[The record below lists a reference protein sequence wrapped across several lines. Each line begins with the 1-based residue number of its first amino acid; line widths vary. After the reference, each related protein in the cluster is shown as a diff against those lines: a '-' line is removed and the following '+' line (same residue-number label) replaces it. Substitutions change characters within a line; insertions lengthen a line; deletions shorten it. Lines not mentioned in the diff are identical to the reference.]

1 MELPCESSEG
11 WRMDIVFQNLDL
23 IIFLVLLFLGYGAGS
38 WAEKRHYVSIRRREA
53 QLLNLP
59 VVAGSEVFGERTVED
74 ARLVTGSVVISID
87 YFKRLLAIL
96 RNIFGGPVKSYES
109 LIDRARREAILR
121 MKESAWEQGAD
132 IVVNL
137 RFETAAIGR
146 SANQKRQ
153 IGSVEAIAYGTALR
167 YK

>member
-1 MELPCESSEG
+1 
-11 WRMDIVFQNLDL
+11 MDIVMQYLDL
-23 IIFLVLLFLGYGAGS
+23 FLFLFLLCLGYGAGT
-38 WAEKRHYVSIRRREA
+38 WVEKRHYASIVRRES
-53 QLLNLP
+53 QLLGLP
-59 VVAGSEVFGERTVED
+59 VVTGSEVFANRAIEG

-121 MKESAWEQGAD
+121 MKEAAHTQGAD

-137 RFETAAIGR
+137 RLETAAIGR

-167 YK
+167 YRKG